1 MKSKKYKLL
10 VLSDL
15 NDSTLDIIKSSV
27 SLAKIIDGEINFF
40 YVKKPT
46 DIVGKENQL
55 SAMRAINKEHTV
67 IDNKIKTVLKT
78 ISSDFAFDINYSFT
92 FGNVK
97 NEIEKYIDEQ
107 QPDIIVIGKR
117 KSKSLNFIGDKLTDF
132 ILKKHQGIIMVVATK
147 NALEPNKH
155 MSLGLLDGLEQALLT
170 EFTDDLL
177 ANSQKPLKSFKIVK
191 SSIGANKYGDS
202 SDKKII
208 EYVFEK
214 DENSIK
220 TLAKYLTKNNVNL
233 FCLDRAS
240 TTSSTKANIIKPNI
254 KEIINTLNVSLLLT
268 NSKQ

>member
-1 MKSKKYKLL
+1 MRSKKYKLL

-15 NDSTLDIIKSSV
+15 NESTFDILKSSV

-55 SAMRAINKEHTV
+55 SAMRTINQEHTS
-67 IDNKIKTVLKT
+67 IDKKIKTVLET
-78 ISSDFAFDINYSFT
+78 ILTDYAFDINYSFT

-97 NEIEKYIDEQ
+97 NEIEKHIDEC
-107 QPDIIVIGKR
+107 QPDIIVLGKR

-132 ILKKHQGIIMVVATK
+132 ILKKHQGVIMVAANK

-155 MSLGLLDGLEQALLT
+155 VSLGLLDGIEQALHT
-170 EFTDDLL
+170 EFADDLL
-177 ANSQKPLKSFKIVK
+177 AHAQKPLKSFKIVK
-191 SSIGANKYGDS
+191 SSIGADKYTNS
-202 SDKKII
+202 ADKKMI

-214 DENSIK
+214 DDNSIK
-220 TLAKYLTKNNVNL
+220 TLAKYLTKNNINL

-240 TTSSTKANIIKPNI
+240 TTSSTKSNGIKPNI

-268 NSKQ
+268 NSEQ